1 MKEMLVGNPLL
12 FAISDPLPWVS
23 GKPILGSAG
32 KFVVDKQKPVLVFR
46 TLVLA
51 NTQTRKAN
59 NESGF

>member
-32 KFVVDKQKPVLVFR
+32 KFVVDKTKTGFGFSHFGFSQYP
-46 TLVLA
+46 
-51 NTQTRKAN
+51 NP
-59 NESGF
+59 ES